1 MIWMLSLL
9 ACGPQ
14 PTRLDYVSA
23 MTVYDGNLVTPSVQV
38 FDQDEQRMEGQA
50 VLIARSTRAEV
61 VSITNEG
68 FYCLKSG
75 SSELTLQV
83 GKLEQSLSVACQLVD
98 VLKVQPDKLRIILT
112 RDGSGWAAQ
121 DLETPAIEILDEQGG
136 SLKELLSPPVSSDD
150 NVVLVHEDGRLEA
163 VGLGRSVLTWSAG
176 GKRTELTVDVG
187 RLVDENIRL
196 DVPPGGRQVVP
207 LKPGLQVA
215 DLRSSRRITAWMVSP
230 DCGEP
235 MEGSR
240 IDGLECEIGDRGT
253 LVVENPSRSTARVGV
268 KLIVFAESGS

>member
-14 PTRLDYVSA
+14 ATRLDYVSA
-23 MTVYDGNLVTPSVQV
+23 MTVYDGDLVIPSVQV
-38 FDQDEQRMEGQA
+38 FDQDGQRIEGQS

-61 VSITNEG
+61 VSITNDG

-83 GKLEQSLSVACQLVD
+83 GKLEQSLSVACQIVD
-98 VLKVQPDKLRIILT
+98 VLQVRPNKERVILE
-112 RDGSGWAAQ
+112 REGNGWAKQ
-121 DLETPAIEILDEQGG
+121 DLAPPKLEILDEAGG
-136 SLKELLSPPVSSDD
+136 PLRELLSPPVSSDD
-150 NVVLVHEDGRLEA
+150 GVVLVHEDGRLEA

-187 RLVDENIRL
+187 RTVDENIRL
-196 DVPPGGRQVVP
+196 SVPPGGRQVVP

-215 DLRSSRRITAWMVSP
+215 DLRSNHSITAWMESP
-230 DCGEP
+230 DCGAP